1 MTSGT
6 VRTEQHSSRER
17 LSWRAERHTR
27 EETMSSLGRPVAEER
42 IERALLEQW
51 DPLGVASTPGVHR
64 EYLHFAHEL
73 YNLLARGASDV
84 QIARDLHHTEDADLG
99 HPELVS
105 RDLAPLVTELRTIE
119 RQL

>member
-1 MTSGT
+1 MP
-6 VRTEQHSSRER
+6 
-17 LSWRAERHTR
+17 
-27 EETMSSLGRPVAEER
+27 SLDRPVAEER

-84 QIARDLHHTEDADLG
+84 QIVRYLHRAEDADLG
-99 HPELVS
+99 HPELIS
-105 RDLAPLVTELRTIE
+105 RNLTPLITELRTIE
-119 RQL
+119 HQM